1 MAVHSARAWP
11 LLTGQKAGACVVFQ
25 PPELWSLY
33 NTLSGKFTLEMKW
46 IIEILGPWQIEGDK
60 FAYSDKL
67 LANSLYPVRR
77 YIY

>member
-46 IIEILGPWQIEGDK
+46 IIEILGP
-60 FAYSDKL
+60 
-67 LANSLYPVRR
+67 
-77 YIY
+77 